1 MEELITKQPERK
13 VVVKH
18 DGFQHC
24 SAERLPD
31 GNIVYL
37 DCPYTGKGDEFSPT
51 NLVEAGLAGC
61 MLLSMGTFAIHS
73 GLDVSGICIEV
84 KFNSV
89 GTANMRF
96 DRIDIKVNMPEGLSH
111 KDRKRLQG
119 AAELCPIKH
128 SFSESIPINVEWIYP
143 E

>member
-1 MEELITKQPERK
+1 MAETITKPPERK

-18 DGFQHC
+18 DGSQHC
-24 SAERLPD
+24 TAERLPD
-31 GNIVYL
+31 GNKVSL
-37 DCPYTGKGDEFSPT
+37 DCPYTGKGEEFSPT

-73 GLDVSGICIEV
+73 GMDVSGISIEA
-84 KFNSV
+84 KMNAA
-89 GTANMRF
+89 GTANMRYES
-96 DRIDIKVNMPEGLSH
+96 IDVKVNMPGGLSQ

-128 SFSESIPINVEWIYP
+128 SFSENIPINVDWIYP
-143 E
+143 D

>member
-1 MEELITKQPERK
+1 
-13 VVVKH
+13 VVKH

-73 GLDVSGICIEV
+73 GIDVSGICVEV
-84 KFNSV
+84 KFNAV

-96 DRIDIKVNMPEGLSH
+96 DRIEVKVNMPEGLSQ

-128 SFSESIPINVEWIYP
+128 SFSESIPINVDWIYP
-143 E
+143 D